1 MSDRFSDLSK
11 MMDMLMAS
19 LRDVLDRL
27 VVAAGDL
34 AAAASNRFDS
44 LDVPAR
50 AALAATATALF
61 VLVLVG
67 LVGLVRRRSSAYRD
81 SKRDLNR
88 RTRPARI
95 LGYFS
100 ALFFVG
106 GIALWSDVALLA
118 SAIVAPGIVSPDG
131 YRKTVQHLEGG
142 IIGMI
147 HVRDGDKVTAGQV
160 LISMKTTDAQ
170 GRYDELHERY
180 IRLLAVE
187 ARLGAEVAG
196 EDQIIFPKELTS
208 ADNQAGQKVAAEEQE
223 LLRSRLATREGRE
236 QILNKRIRQ
245 IEEQITGS
253 REVIA
258 AEEEQ
263 LGLID
268 REIAS
273 AQEMYKKGLERLP
286 RILALQRAQADIRAS
301 QASNRSQVARNE
313 QQIGETELQLLNL
326 RQQDGEKANEDL
338 GKVRGDLAE
347 LRSLLPSRQDVL
359 ARTDIV
365 APIAGTVMNVRVT
378 TESGVISSGQP
389 LLDIVPN
396 GSNLVIDSRIKP
408 RDIDMVHPDMPARV
422 VLSAYPTRHLPQ
434 IHGLLTSVSADRL
447 TDERTG
453 EPYFLAKIKV
463 DMADLAT
470 LHDVKL
476 SPGMPAEVM
485 ILTGEHTLLD
495 YMLAPVRDS
504 LNRGFR
510 EN

>member
-1 MSDRFSDLSK
+1 MNDRFGDLSK
-11 MMDMLMAS
+11 MLDLLIAS

-34 AAAASNRFDS
+34 AATASKWFEG
-44 LDVPAR
+44 LDMPAR
-50 AALAATATALF
+50 IGLAALATAL
-61 VLVLVG
+61 LLPI
-67 LVGLVRRRSSAYRD
+67 LAGLVRRQSRAFRD
-81 SKRDLNR
+81 SGRDLKL
-88 RTRPARI
+88 RTRPARM

-100 ALFFVG
+100 AIICVG
-106 GIALWSDVALLA
+106 GVAVWSSVALLA
-118 SAIVAPGIVSPDG
+118 SAVVANGVVSPEG

-142 IIGMI
+142 IIGAI
-147 HVRDGDKVTAGQV
+147 HVREGDKVSAGQI
-160 LISMKTTDAQ
+160 LISLQTTDAQ

-187 ARLGAEVAG
+187 ARLSAELAG
-196 EDQIIFPKELTS
+196 DDQITFPKELTS
-208 ADNQAGQKVAAEEQE
+208 VGSEATRKIAAEEE
-223 LLRSRLATREGRE
+223 ALLRSRLATREGRE
-236 QILNKRIRQ
+236 QILHKRIQQ
-245 IEEQITGS
+245 IEEQSSGS

-286 RILALQRAQADIRAS
+286 RILALQRAQADIRAN

-313 QQIGETELQLLNL
+313 QQIGETELQILNL
-326 RQQDGEKANEDL
+326 HQQDSEKANEDL
-338 GKVRGDLAE
+338 AKARGDLAE

-359 ARTDIV
+359 TRTDIV
-365 APIAGTVMNVRVT
+365 APISGTVMNLRVR

-396 GSNLVIDSRIKP
+396 EPNLVIDSRIKP
-408 RDIDMVHPDMPARV
+408 DDIDMVHPDMPARV
-422 VLSAYPTRHLPQ
+422 VLSAFPTRHLPQ

-453 EPYFLAKIKV
+453 EPYFLAKVKV
-463 DMADLAT
+463 DTADLGK
-470 LHDVKL
+470 LHDVRL

-510 EN
+510 EH

>member
-1 MSDRFSDLSK
+1 MSDQFGDLSK
-11 MMDMLMAS
+11 MLDMLMAS

-34 AAAASNRFDS
+34 AATASNWFEG
-44 LDVPAR
+44 LDMPAR
-50 AALAATATALF
+50 IGLAALAILLLILA
-61 VLVLVG
+61 
-67 LVGLVRRRSSAYRD
+67 GLVRRRSRAFRD
-81 SKRDLNR
+81 SSRDLKR
-88 RTRPARI
+88 RTRPARM

-100 ALFFVG
+100 AIIFVG
-106 GIALWSDVALLA
+106 GVAVWSSVALLA
-118 SAIVAPGIVSPDG
+118 SAVVANGVVSPEG

-142 IIGMI
+142 IIGAI
-147 HVRDGDKVTAGQV
+147 HVREGDKVSAGQI
-160 LISMKTTDAQ
+160 LISMRTTDAQ

-187 ARLGAEVAG
+187 ARLSAELAG
-196 EDQIIFPKELTS
+196 DDQITFPKELASTGS
-208 ADNQAGQKVAAEEQE
+208 EAARKMAAEEQA

-236 QILNKRIRQ
+236 QILHKRIQQ
-245 IEEQITGS
+245 IEEQSSGS

-286 RILALQRAQADIRAS
+286 RILALQRAQADIRAN

-326 RQQDGEKANEDL
+326 RQQDSETANEDL
-338 GKVRGDLAE
+338 AKVRGNLAE
-347 LRSLLPSRQDVL
+347 LRSQLPSRQDVL
-359 ARTDIV
+359 TRTAIV
-365 APIAGTVMNVRVT
+365 APIAGTVMNLRVR

-396 GSNLVIDSRIKP
+396 EPNLVIDSRIKP
-408 RDIDMVHPDMPARV
+408 GDIDMVHPDMPARV
-422 VLSAYPTRHLPQ
+422 VLSAFPTRHLPQ

-453 EPYFLAKIKV
+453 EPYFLAKVKV
-463 DMADLAT
+463 DTADLGK
-470 LHDVKL
+470 LHDVRL

-510 EN
+510 EH

>member
-1 MSDRFSDLSK
+1 MSDRFGELSK

-27 VVAAGDL
+27 VVATGDL
-34 AAAASNRFDS
+34 AATASNWFDS
-44 LDVPAR
+44 LDAPAR

-67 LVGLVRRRSSAYRD
+67 LVRRRSPAYRD

-88 RTRPARI
+88 RTRPARM

-100 ALFFVG
+100 AIFFVG
-106 GIALWSDVALLA
+106 GIAVWSDMALLA
-118 SAIVAPGIVSPDG
+118 SAVVAAGVVSPEG

-142 IIGMI
+142 IIGTI
-147 HVRDGDKVTAGQV
+147 HVREGDKVSAGQI
-160 LISMKTTDAQ
+160 LISMQTTDAQ
-170 GRYDELHERY
+170 GRYDVLQGHF
-180 IRLLAVE
+180 IRLLAAE
-187 ARLGAEVAG
+187 ARLIAELAG
-196 EDQIIFPKELTS
+196 QDQITFPKELTS
-208 ADNQAGQKVAAEEQE
+208 IDGEIVRKVVVEEQA
-223 LLRSRLATREGRE
+223 LLDSRLASREGRE
-236 QILNKRIRQ
+236 QILQKRIAQ
-245 IEEQITGS
+245 IEEQSAGS
-253 REVIA
+253 RDVIA
-258 AEEEQ
+258 AQTEQ
-263 LGLID
+263 LGLIGQ
-268 REIAS
+268 EIQS
-273 AQEMYKKGLERLP
+273 AQEMYKQGLERLP
-286 RILALQRAQADIRAS
+286 RVLALQRAQADIRAN
-301 QASNRSQVARNE
+301 QASNRSQVARND

-326 RQQDGEKANEDL
+326 RQQDTEKANEDL
-338 GKVRGDLAE
+338 AKVRSDLAE
-347 LRSLLPSRQDVL
+347 LRSQLPSRQDVL
-359 ARTDIV
+359 ARTGIV

-396 GSNLVIDSRIKP
+396 ESNLVIDSRIKP

-453 EPYFLAKIKV
+453 EPYFLAKVKV
-463 DMADLAT
+463 DMADVAN
-470 LHDVKL
+470 LHDIKL

-485 ILTGEHTLLD
+485 ILTGDHTLLD

>member
-1 MSDRFSDLSK
+1 MDDRSGDLPK
-11 MMDMLMAS
+11 MLDLLVAS
-19 LRDVLDRL
+19 LREVMDKLAG
-27 VVAAGDL
+27 AAGDL
-34 AAAASNRFDS
+34 AATVSSWFEG
-44 LDVPAR
+44 LDMPGR
-50 AALAATATALF
+50 IALAAAATAL
-61 VLVLVG
+61 LL
-67 LVGLVRRRSSAYRD
+67 LILARLVRRRSRAFRD
-81 SKRDLNR
+81 SRRDLKR
-88 RTRPARI
+88 RTRPARM

-100 ALFFVG
+100 VIFFVG
-106 GIALWSDVALLA
+106 GFAVWSDMALLA
-118 SAIVAPGIVSPDG
+118 SAVVANGVVSPEG

-142 IIGMI
+142 IIGTI
-147 HVRDGDKVTAGQV
+147 HVREGDKVTAGQI
-160 LISMKTTDAQ
+160 LISMRTTDAQ
-170 GRYDELHERY
+170 GRYDELRGRY
-180 IRLLAVE
+180 IRLLATE
-187 ARLGAEVAG
+187 ARLVAELAG
-196 EDQIIFPKELTS
+196 QNQITFPKELTS
-208 ADNQAGQKVAAEEQE
+208 TDSETARSVAGEEQA
-223 LLRSRLATREGRE
+223 LLNSRLATREGRE
-236 QILNKRIRQ
+236 DILHKRIRQ

-258 AEEEQ
+258 AEDEQ

-273 AQEMYKKGLERLP
+273 AQEMYKQGLERLP
-286 RILALQRAQADIRAS
+286 RILALQRDQADIRAN

-326 RQQDGEKANEDL
+326 RQQDSETANEDL
-338 GKVRGDLAE
+338 AKVRGDLTE
-347 LRSLLPSRQDVL
+347 LRSELPSRQDVL
-359 ARTDIV
+359 ARTAIV
-365 APIAGTVMNVRVT
+365 APISGTVMNLRVR

-396 GSNLVIDSRIKP
+396 EPNLIIDSRIKP
-408 RDIDMVHPDMPARV
+408 ADIDVVHPDMPARV

-453 EPYFLAKIKV
+453 EPYFLGKVKV
-463 DMADLAT
+463 DMADLAK

>member
-1 MSDRFSDLSK
+1 MSDRYGEVSK
-11 MMDMLMAS
+11 MMDILMAS

-27 VVAAGDL
+27 VVATGDL

-44 LDVPAR
+44 LDVPTR

-61 VLVLVG
+61 LLV
-67 LVGLVRRRSSAYRD
+67 LVGLVRRRSPAYRD

-88 RTRPARI
+88 RTRPARM

-100 ALFFVG
+100 AIFFVG
-106 GIALWSDVALLA
+106 GIAVWSDMALLA
-118 SAIVAPGIVSPDG
+118 SAVVAAGVVSPDG

-142 IIGMI
+142 IIGTI
-147 HVRDGDKVTAGQV
+147 HVREGDKVSAGQI
-160 LISMKTTDAQ
+160 LISMQTTDAQ
-170 GRYDELHERY
+170 GRYDVLQGHFV
-180 IRLLAVE
+180 RLLAAE
-187 ARLGAEVAG
+187 ARLIAELAG
-196 EDQIIFPKELTS
+196 QDQITFPKELTS
-208 ADNQAGQKVAAEEQE
+208 IDGEMVRKVVVEEQA
-223 LLRSRLATREGRE
+223 LLDSRLASREGRE
-236 QILNKRIRQ
+236 QILQKRIAQ
-245 IEEQITGS
+245 IEEQSAGS
-253 REVIA
+253 RDVIA
-258 AEEEQ
+258 AQAEQ

-268 REIAS
+268 QEIQS
-273 AQEMYKKGLERLP
+273 AQEMYKQGLERLP
-286 RILALQRAQADIRAS
+286 RILALQRAQADIRAN
-301 QASNRSQVARNE
+301 QASNRSQVARND

-326 RQQDGEKANEDL
+326 RQQDTEKANGDL
-338 GKVRGDLAE
+338 AKVRGDLAE
-347 LRSLLPSRQDVL
+347 LRSQLPSRQDVL

-396 GSNLVIDSRIKP
+396 ESNLVIDSRIKP

-453 EPYFLAKIKV
+453 EPYFLAKVKV
-463 DMADLAT
+463 DMADLSN

-495 YMLAPVRDS
+495 YLLAPVRDS